1 MLRFPAVC
9 QKQIKKIRKENRAM
23 KEKINESWC
32 KAIQKLKKKK
42 CHCFFCPAK
51 ELCDIAGQKNEVG
64 VSITPDFVTVTND
77 PQTCI
82 KSSFIL

>member
-1 MLRFPAVC
+1 
-9 QKQIKKIRKENRAM
+9 M

-64 VSITPDFVTVTND
+64 VSITPDFVTRYKTALN
-77 PQTCI
+77 PC
-82 KSSFIL
+82 KY